1 MSQDSGLGEE
11 VLNHSTSFS
20 TPGVA
25 VGGIHKNDV
34 TAGGRDVINGHLSHQ
49 RHASSESAATGA
61 DVSTIASNCTASALN
76 PLSKSSSGS
85 SGMPTSSAEM
95 VFCLHSGESKK
106 DTVGVRALLMA

>member
-61 DVSTIASNCTASALN
+61 DVSTIASNCTASALL
-76 PLSKSSSGS
+76 PLCKSSSGS
-85 SGMPTSSAEM
+85 SGMAKM
-95 VFCLHSGESKK
+95 VLKLYSVVCIQGGSQMGANFRNE
-106 DTVGVRALLMA
+106 